1 MFGKKKKVDLSGVTM
16 AARSSALE
24 DRKQENKKK
33 RKNPVVSFIKTVAII
48 VVCFLALS
56 FVAVYAYTKATF
68 TPENG
73 YTEAPK
79 VTEVIGKVL
88 KNDINV
94 NFLVCGVDE
103 AETRTD
109 VIFIVNFDSES
120 GTIKMLSIPRD
131 TYTEVIPS
139 VKEKIS
145 DAGRSIPN
153 VVKINAVHAYAGNEV
168 GMECLA
174 MQLEDLLDIEID
186 NYVLFNIEAFKAV
199 VDIIGGVDMYVP
211 YDMYYSDPVQGLYI
225 NLQQG
230 QQLLN
235 GDTAEQLVRNR
246 QYVNGDLGRIEVQQ
260 MFISAFVEQ
269 VMNTDTIVSNAPS
282 LIKAAFEYLETDMS
296 IGDMLNYAKYINDIK
311 SSEIL
316 TETLPVDAQY
326 INGVSYYIAD
336 TSSIGRAVDEI
347 FYSGGEFLTSSK
359 HKNIEIAN
367 GGEIMGLA
375 GRARDT
381 LEAEGFTISAIS
393 TYNGEQTEYTRI
405 IVKEEGQGEDL
416 LPYFDNAVI
425 IVDDLLLGGNDDI
438 LIILGNGQ
446 GEIQVPPET
455 AETENS
461 QETVSSETD
470 AA

>member
-1 MFGKKKKVDLSGVTM
+1 MFGKKEVGKEAKVKK
-16 AARSSALE
+16 
-24 DRKQENKKK
+24 
-33 RKNPVVSFIKTVAII
+33 KNPVASFFKTVFII
-48 VVCFLALS
+48 VVCFIALS
-56 FVAVYAYTKATF
+56 FVAVYAYTKATY

-73 YTEAPK
+73 YEKSPK
-79 VTEVIGKVL
+79 VTQVL
-88 KNDINV
+88 GDMLKSDINI
-94 NFLVCGVDE
+94 NILVCGVDE

-109 VIFIVNFDSES
+109 VIFVANFDSES
-120 GTIKMLSIPRD
+120 GTAKVMSIPRD
-131 TYTEVIPS
+131 TYTEVIPE

-145 DAGRSIPN
+145 EEGRSIPS
-153 VVKINAVHAYAGNEV
+153 VVKMNAVHAYAGNEI

-225 NLQQG
+225 NLKEG
-230 QQLLN
+230 QQHLD
-235 GDTAEQLVRNR
+235 GDAAEQVVRNR

-260 MFISAFVEQ
+260 QFLSAFMKQ
-269 VMNTDTIVSNAPS
+269 IMDTDTILSNLPS
-282 LIKAAFEYLETDMS
+282 LIKAAFEYIETDMNL
-296 IGDMLNYAKYINDIK
+296 GDMLKYAQYIDDVK

-316 TETLPVDAQY
+316 TETLPGYAQY

-336 TSSIGRAVDEI
+336 TSSIGQAVDEI

-381 LEAEGFTISAIS
+381 LEGEGFTISEVS
-393 TYNGEQTEYTRI
+393 TYKGEQTDYTRI
-405 IVKEEGQGEDL
+405 IVKEEGQGQDL

-425 IVDDLLLGGNDDI
+425 IVDDLLLGGDDDI
-438 LIILGNGQ
+438 LIILGLGQ
-446 GEIQVPPET
+446 GEIQIPET
-455 AETENS
+455 PAEGE
-461 QETVSSETD
+461 EK
-470 AA
+470 

>member
-1 MFGKKKKVDLSGVTM
+1 MFGKKKNNNEVK
-16 AARSSALE
+16 
-24 DRKQENKKK
+24 NK
-33 RKNPVVSFIKTVAII
+33 RKNPVLSFLKTVTII
-48 VVCFLALS
+48 LVCFLGLS

-73 YTEAPK
+73 YEEAPK

-109 VIFIVNFDSES
+109 VIFIVNFDSKS
-120 GTIKMLSIPRD
+120 GTIKLLSVPRD
-131 TYTEVIPS
+131 TYTEVLPS
-139 VKEKIS
+139 VKEKVS
-145 DAGRSIPN
+145 SVGRSIPN
-153 VVKINAVHAYAGNEV
+153 VVKINAVHAYAGKEV
-168 GMECLA
+168 GMECLE
-174 MQLEDLLDIEID
+174 MQLEDLLGIDID
-186 NYVLFNIEAFKAV
+186 NYVLFNIDAFKAV

-225 NLQQG
+225 NLKEG

-260 MFISAFVEQ
+260 MFISAFVKQ
-269 VMNTDTIVSNAPS
+269 VMNTDTIISNAPS

-296 IGDMLNYAKYINDIK
+296 ITDMLNYVKYIEDLK

-316 TETLPVDAQY
+316 TETLPGYAQY

-336 TSSIGRAVDEI
+336 TSSIGKAVDEI
-347 FYSGGEFLTSSK
+347 FYSGDEYLTSSK
-359 HKNIEIAN
+359 HKSIEIAN
-367 GGEIMGLA
+367 GGNITGLA

-381 LEAEGFTISAIS
+381 LESEGFTISRVS
-393 TYNGEQTEYTRI
+393 DYKGEQTEYTRI
-405 IVKEEGQGEDL
+405 VVKEEGQGQDL
-416 LPYFDNAVI
+416 LPYFENAVI
-425 IVDDLLLGGNDDI
+425 VVDDLLLGGDDDI
-438 LIILGNGQ
+438 LIILGTGQ
-446 GEIQVPPET
+446 GEIQIPPDMPDATET
-455 AETENS
+455 SAN
-461 QETVSSETD
+461 
-470 AA
+470 

>member
-1 MFGKKKKVDLSGVTM
+1 MFGKKKNNNEVK
-16 AARSSALE
+16 
-24 DRKQENKKK
+24 NK
-33 RKNPVVSFIKTVAII
+33 RKNPVLSFLKTVTII
-48 VVCFLALS
+48 LVCFLGLS

-73 YTEAPK
+73 YEEAPK

-109 VIFIVNFDSES
+109 VIFIVNFDSKS
-120 GTIKMLSIPRD
+120 GTIKLLSVPRD
-131 TYTEVIPS
+131 TYTEVLPS
-139 VKEKIS
+139 VKEKVS
-145 DAGRSIPN
+145 SVGRSIPN
-153 VVKINAVHAYAGNEV
+153 VVKINAVHAYAGKEV
-168 GMECLA
+168 GMECLE
-174 MQLEDLLDIEID
+174 MQLEDLLGIDID
-186 NYVLFNIEAFKAV
+186 NYVLFNIDAFKAV

-225 NLQQG
+225 NLKEG

-260 MFISAFVEQ
+260 MFISAFVKQ
-269 VMNTDTIVSNAPS
+269 VMNTDTIISNAPS

-296 IGDMLNYAKYINDIK
+296 ITDMLNYVKYIEDLK

-316 TETLPVDAQY
+316 TETLPGYAQY

-336 TSSIGRAVDEI
+336 TSSIGKAVDEI
-347 FYSGGEFLTSSK
+347 FYSGDEYLTSSK
-359 HKNIEIAN
+359 HKSIEIAN
-367 GGEIMGLA
+367 GGNITGLA

-381 LEAEGFTISAIS
+381 LESEGFTISRVS
-393 TYNGEQTEYTRI
+393 DYKGEQTEYTRI
-405 IVKEEGQGEDL
+405 VVKEEGQGQDL
-416 LPYFDNAVI
+416 LPYFENAVI
-425 IVDDLLLGGNDDI
+425 VVDDLLLGGDDDI
-438 LIILGNGQ
+438 LIILGTGQ
-446 GEIQVPPET
+446 GEIQIPPDMPDATET
-455 AETENS
+455 
-461 QETVSSETD
+461 
-470 AA
+470 

>member
-1 MFGKKKKVDLSGVTM
+1 MFGKKKNNNEVK
-16 AARSSALE
+16 
-24 DRKQENKKK
+24 NK
-33 RKNPVVSFIKTVAII
+33 RKNPVLSFLKTVTII
-48 VVCFLALS
+48 LVCFLGLS

-73 YTEAPK
+73 YEEAPK

-109 VIFIVNFDSES
+109 VIFIVNFDSKS
-120 GTIKMLSIPRD
+120 GTIKLLSVPRD
-131 TYTEVIPS
+131 TYTEVLPS
-139 VKEKIS
+139 VKEKVS
-145 DAGRSIPN
+145 SVGRSIPN
-153 VVKINAVHAYAGNEV
+153 VVKINAVHAYAGKEV
-168 GMECLA
+168 GMECLE
-174 MQLEDLLDIEID
+174 MQLEDLLGIDID
-186 NYVLFNIEAFKAV
+186 NYVLFNIDAFKAV

-225 NLQQG
+225 NLKEG

-260 MFISAFVEQ
+260 MFISAFVKQ
-269 VMNTDTIVSNAPS
+269 VMNTDTIISNAPS

-296 IGDMLNYAKYINDIK
+296 ITDMLNYVKYIEDLK

-316 TETLPVDAQY
+316 TETLPGYAQY

-336 TSSIGRAVDEI
+336 TSSIGKTVDEI
-347 FYSGGEFLTSSK
+347 FYSGDEYLTSSK
-359 HKNIEIAN
+359 HKSIEIAN
-367 GGEIMGLA
+367 GGNITGLA

-381 LEAEGFTISAIS
+381 LESEGFTISRVS
-393 TYNGEQTEYTRI
+393 DYKGEQTEYTRI
-405 IVKEEGQGEDL
+405 VVKEEGQGQDL
-416 LPYFDNAVI
+416 LPYFENAVI
-425 IVDDLLLGGNDDI
+425 VVDDLLLGGDDDI
-438 LIILGNGQ
+438 LIILGTGQ
-446 GEIQVPPET
+446 GEIQIPPDMPDATET
-455 AETENS
+455 SAN
-461 QETVSSETD
+461 
-470 AA
+470 